1 MPKEG
6 VNFGQLVLLYLRKHS
21 KEDYTVTEQELDKL
35 MKGVETGLVE
45 KISKMLSC
53 SPEQLA
59 RQLLFEGIK
68 DSPLPFYHLSVMGV
82 HGEKHYFVIS
92 RGRAEEIIERGKE
105 ILNGKNKE
113 YNFYAQKFAS
123 QLRNVYEQN
132 Q

>member
-6 VNFGQLVLLYLRKHS
+6 INFGQLVLLYLRKQS
-21 KEDYTVTEQELDKL
+21 KENYTITETELNSLLNKVESDLVNKVSKL
-35 MKGVETGLVE
+35 
-45 KISKMLSC
+45 LSC
-53 SPEQLA
+53 SPNQLS

-68 DSPLPFYHLSVMGV
+68 DSPLPYQHLSVMGI

-92 RGRAEEIIERGKE
+92 KGRAKEIIEKGKE
-105 ILNGKNKE
+105 ILNGKYTE

-123 QLRNVYEQN
+123 QLRNVYEN